1 MIRTSVLKEDDTSG
15 TKYLAVLRMQISA
28 KIFCLIIQP
37 PKALSFEGTGFVQQ
51 NTTHFCVTEELEW
64 TETKATHAFWSL
76 SKAILFQDISE
87 ASESHLLE
95 NTNFA
100 KVPK

>member
-37 PKALSFEGTGFVQQ
+37 PKALSFEGTGFV
-51 NTTHFCVTEELEW
+51 
-64 TETKATHAFWSL
+64 
-76 SKAILFQDISE
+76 
-87 ASESHLLE
+87 
-95 NTNFA
+95 
-100 KVPK
+100 